1 MKSLLLSIL
10 LVAAATAQPAKPPVA
25 SLKFPALGQV
35 KIPEVKTVTLPNGAK
50 LYLLETHELPLISGT
65 AIIRTGSLLDPAD
78 KVGLAEVT
86 ASMMRSGGTKA
97 KTGDELDEQLENLA
111 ASVESGASENQATVS
126 FSGLKENVDEIMA
139 AFRDVLTQPEFRED
153 KLDLLKNQF
162 RSAIARRNDEAESIA
177 SREIERIV
185 YGRNTV
191 FGRIMEYENVDAIA
205 RQDLIA
211 FYSRYYFPAN
221 ATFVIVGDFN
231 TAEMEK
237 KVEAL
242 FSGWTIQRPP
252 PQAFPQVDKTQSKP
266 GIYVAEKDNVE
277 QTFFEIAHL
286 GGKLSDK
293 DYPSL
298 EVALSIL
305 GSSFSGR
312 LFNIIRTEK
321 GYAYHIGGGWG
332 AGYLNEKLFSI
343 SGSASLNRT
352 TDTLEI
358 VRREVE
364 RMGKDQVTDKE
375 LESAKARVLNSF
387 VFNFDRPSKTLSRMV
402 NYSYYGYPADFL
414 TIYQKAIASVTKADV
429 LAAAKRNLHP
439 ENLVYVV
446 VGKTAEFGRPLAD
459 LNLPIQKIDLTIPEP
474 RKASAGNNDIGSAA
488 KAKQLLRNVQK
499 AMGGTEALSAIKDM
513 SWSLQMNMGGTAL
526 KSKNLFL
533 APNLFRQ
540 EQELPFGKVTVF
552 ADGASGW
559 MKTPQGEQ
567 PLPPPFMTQLKGQTM
582 KILPWL
588 VMSDSVSLRT
598 VTLIDDDTV
607 EIAEPG
613 NASFKMHVDP
623 ATGLPNKLTYTL
635 AGMQGSVEI
644 EEELLDYIDIG
655 GGVKMYSKQNITQMG
670 QKMSSVLGDF
680 KINSGLTKETLGAK
694 P

>member
-429 LAAAKRNLHP
+429 LAAAKLNLHP

>member
-111 ASVESGASENQATVS
+111 ASVESGASENQATLS

-211 FYSRYYFPAN
+211 CYSRYYFPAN

-293 DYPSL
+293 DNPSL

>member
-266 GIYVAEKDNVE
+266 GIYVAEKGNVE

-429 LAAAKRNLHP
+429 LAAAKLNLHP

>member
-1 MKSLLLSIL
+1 MKPFLLSIL
-10 LVAAATAQPAKPPVA
+10 LVAASSAQPAKPPVA
-25 SLKFPALGQV
+25 GLKFPALGQV

-97 KTGDELDEQLENLA
+97 KTGDELDEQLENIA

-153 KLDLLKNQF
+153 KLELLKNQF

-185 YGRNTV
+185 YGRGTV

-211 FYSRYYFPAN
+211 FHSRYYFPAN
-221 ATFVIVGDFN
+221 ATFVFAGDFN
-231 TAEMEK
+231 TAEMQK

-242 FSGWTIQRPP
+242 FAGWTIQRPP
-252 PQAFPQVDKTQSKP
+252 PPAFPQVDKTQSKP
-266 GIYVAEKDNVE
+266 GIYVAGKDNVE
-277 QTFFEIAHL
+277 QTFFEVAHL

-321 GYAYHIGGGWG
+321 GYAYHISGGWG

-364 RMGKDQVTDKE
+364 RMGKEQVTDKE

-446 VGKTAEFGRPLAD
+446 VGKTAEFGRPLAE
-459 LNLPIQKIDLTIPEP
+459 LKLPIQKIDLTIPEP
-474 RKASAGNNDIGSAA
+474 KKANAGKTDGGSAA
-488 KAKQLLRNVQK
+488 KARQLLQNVQK

-513 SWSLQMNMGGTAL
+513 SWNLQMNMGGTAL
-526 KSKNLFL
+526 KSNNLFL

-552 ADGASGW
+552 SDGASGW

-567 PLPPPFMTQLKGQTM
+567 PLPAPFMTQLKGQTM

-588 VMSDSVSLRT
+588 IMSDSVPSRT
-598 VTLIDDDTV
+598 VTLIDDETV
-607 EIAEPG
+607 EIAEAG
-613 NASFKMHVDP
+613 NATFKMHVDP

-655 GGVKMYSKQNITQMG
+655 SGVKMYSKQNITQMG
-670 QKMSSVLGDF
+670 QKISSVLGDF
-680 KINSGLTKETLGAK
+680 KINTGLTKEALGAK